1 MLASPQTVQRAPV
14 SRLVVLGLVI
24 LLIGGIAFF
33 VTRTKTEPIS
43 LTPTPLPQISVS
55 ELASKLV
62 EGERLLILDIRPK
75 SEYLAEHIPDSVS
88 IPYYEINSK
97 DTELALLTDWPTV
110 VVCQNNDCP
119 GIDIANR
126 DLRAIGFSNAFLL
139 EGGIEAYKQDNLTLS
154 TQAKLVQDDLVDLL
168 KSITSTPITV
178 DDLKKRLSDNSV
190 FLIDTRT
197 PFEFVTGFVPGA
209 LNIPL
214 HAFAAAQEKD
224 LIPRDKTIVV
234 YDREGNRS
242 RIAAKALTD
251 AGYTDVL
258 DLKGGIEA
266 WLAGKNELSLPAE
279 DGSDL
284 TKLIPVLDT

>member
-1 MLASPQTVQRAPV
+1 MLGSPQTEKRSPV
-14 SRLVVLGLVI
+14 SRLLVLGLGI

-33 VTRTKTEPIS
+33 VTRDKTEPIS
-43 LTPTPLPQISVS
+43 LSPTPLPQISVS

-88 IPYYEINSK
+88 IPYYEIGSK
-97 DTELALLTDWPTV
+97 GAELTLLTDWPTV
-110 VVCQNNDCP
+110 VVCQNSECP

-154 TQAKLVQDDLVDLL
+154 TQAKLVQSDLVDLL
-168 KSITSTPITV
+168 TSIPSTPITV

-190 FLIDTRT
+190 FMIDTRT
-197 PFEFVTGFVPGA
+197 PFEFVTGFIPGA

-224 LIPRDKTIVV
+224 LIPRGKTIVV

-258 DLKGGIEA
+258 DLQGGIEA
-266 WLAGKNELSLPAE
+266 WLAAQNELSLPAE